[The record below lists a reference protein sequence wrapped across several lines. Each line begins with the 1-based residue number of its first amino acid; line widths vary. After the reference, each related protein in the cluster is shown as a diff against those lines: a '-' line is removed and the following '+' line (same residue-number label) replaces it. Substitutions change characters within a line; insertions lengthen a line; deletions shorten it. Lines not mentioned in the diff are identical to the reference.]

1 MAMVGEMI
9 YFVLISS
16 DQMTEGFDI
25 YVKDLKRN
33 AATSILV
40 MLLENTSNSNQ
51 FQDSTLWE
59 VIQIIDSLSVD
70 CSLL

>member
-1 MAMVGEMI
+1 MI

-40 MLLENTSNSNQ
+40 MLLENASNSNQ
-51 FQDSTLWE
+51 FQDSTL
-59 VIQIIDSLSVD
+59 
-70 CSLL
+70 